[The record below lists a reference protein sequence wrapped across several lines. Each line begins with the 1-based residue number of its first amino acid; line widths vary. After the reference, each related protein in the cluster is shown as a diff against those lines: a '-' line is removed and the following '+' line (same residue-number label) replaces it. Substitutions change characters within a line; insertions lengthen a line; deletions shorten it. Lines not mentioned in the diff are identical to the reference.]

1 MLGVKLSEHGGDA
14 ASGDGFP
21 ATGAW
26 GTPHLMVAIL
36 AVRKAILLEKV
47 AVRKWLLAFP
57 EI

>member
-36 AVRKAILLEKV
+36 AVNFLIVSAKDGI
-47 AVRKWLLAFP
+47 VR
-57 EI
+57 